1 MPRVLTT
8 TPSARQVLVAM
19 LLLILLG
26 TTCSVSY
33 AQSGSSTAD
42 WVDRWALQFQVTDNF
57 VLDDFQGATLSA
69 KKQVSETEGVR
80 IGADVGASFES
91 ASMLNDGDERD
102 QDRNSQSVRAT
113 VQYLRYPVSEGA
125 VKMYWGLGPSVGL
138 ARTRLD
144 GTNRPEQTQ
153 RRFSVG
159 LEGALGV
166 EWFVHSQISLSAE
179 YGAGLGYDREVQT
192 VETESRTEQETTTD
206 RFAIGARPVR
216 FGVSVYF

>member
-1 MPRVLTT
+1 
-8 TPSARQVLVAM
+8 M
-19 LLLILLG
+19 LLFVLLG
-26 TTCSVSY
+26 TACSVSY
-33 AQSGSSTAD
+33 AQSGPD
-42 WVDRWALQFQVTDNF
+42 EEEWIDRWALQFQVANNF
-57 VLDDFQGATLSA
+57 ILTDFQGATISA

-91 ASMLNDGDERD
+91 ATMLNDGAERD

-138 ARTRLD
+138 ARTALE
-144 GTNRPEQTQ
+144 GTNQPKQTQ

-159 LEGALGV
+159 LEGAVGV
-166 EWFVHSQISLSAE
+166 EWFVHSQISLTAE
-179 YGAGLGYDREVQT
+179 YGADLGYDREVQT